1 MEQLV
6 HVIYPCA
13 GPAEMQKQ
21 EVLTLVKQARIANR
35 KHDISGMLLYIGG
48 IVLQSFEGEPRMVS
62 AVCSTL
68 FRDKPRMR
76 VTQIVREPI
85 GEREFPEWTMGF
97 STVDAREAGQLLGD
111 DDLFASIDTIGRL
124 DAGGAKTLLSIFGRR
139 RYQSDRSGMYRAIS
153 GSAAKR

>member
-6 HVIYPCA
+6 HVICPCA
-13 GPAEMQKQ
+13 GAAEMQKQ

-48 IVLQSFEGEPRMVS
+48 IVLQSFEGEKRMVS

-68 FRDKPRMR
+68 FRDKARMKR
-76 VTQIVREPI
+76 TPILREPI
-85 GEREFPEWTMGF
+85 AEREFPEWTMGF
-97 STVDAREAGQLLGD
+97 STVDPREAGELLGD
-111 DDLFASIDTIGRL
+111 ADLFSCAGSVVRL
-124 DAGGAKTLLSIFGRR
+124 DANGAKTLLSIFGRR

-153 GSAAKR
+153 GEPARL